1 MDRTD
6 YAGQRSVPITPER
19 ISDSLWIAYRWMS
32 LGLATTGAVAL
43 GVAHS
48 PPLLDFLVGNRL
60 VFYAL
65 IFGQLGLVVAF
76 SSMALRVSTAA
87 AAAMFFV
94 YAALTGVTFSTL
106 FLVYTAS
113 SIASTFFVTAGAFAG
128 LSFFGAVTHRD
139 LSAIGRFG
147 MFALIGIILA
157 QFANMFF
164 HSAGLESLLTFG
176 GVILFAGLTAY
187 DTQRLKYM
195 FAQANAAARRADA
208 VPRLHQHVSLSA
220 ADDRRSPVAVTAVQD
235 DPLPPLAV
243 KDEVPAR
250 AAEKSQARDD
260 DEGQAL

>member
-1 MDRTD
+1 MERID

-43 GVAHS
+43 VVAHS
-48 PPLLDFLVGNRL
+48 PQLLDLLVGNRL

-195 FAQANAAARRADA
+195 FSQANGNANMPLLGALTLYLDFINMFLFLLRMTG
-208 VPRLHQHVSLSA
+208 
-220 ADDRRSPVAVTAVQD
+220 DRRS
-235 DPLPPLAV
+235 
-243 KDEVPAR
+243 R
-250 AAEKSQARDD
+250 
-260 DEGQAL
+260 